1 MRHGPARRNPP
12 TTGSARW
19 VPPRSAAM
27 ETRRRATRLNPPYKS
42 VPLHC
47 PLWHLLQELLQL
59 AGEEFGH
66 AGGAVAARVL
76 ARRDQVE
83 APVLHPLE
91 LALHDAGLGRV
102 ALVVGRVD
110 GEEGG
115 FYALQPGRRVVV
127 ARGVA
132 GIWAVVGV
140 GRERRGEALVDQLV
154 GGLAGGRE
162 LLVGERAA
170 IGRDREHHVGELGQT
185 RLRGVV
191 AVVVVRIAA
200 DGLDQEPP

>member
-19 VPPRSAAM
+19 VSARSAAM
-27 ETRRRATRLNPPYKS
+27 ETRRRATRLNPPYKT

-47 PLWHLLQELLQL
+47 PLWHLLQELLQF

-91 LALHDAGLGRV
+91 LALHDAGLGRG

-110 GEEGG
+110 GADGG
-115 FYALQPGRRVVV
+115 RYALERG
-127 ARGVA
+127 RGVGIA
-132 GIWAVVGV
+132 G
-140 GRERRGEALVDQLV
+140 
-154 GGLAGGRE
+154 
-162 LLVGERAA
+162 
-170 IGRDREHHVGELGQT
+170 
-185 RLRGVV
+185 
-191 AVVVVRIAA
+191 
-200 DGLDQEPP
+200 